1 MWKAY
6 VHQLWGVCSWCMTAA
21 ASLRCVRFLNKRCS
35 LFLDCLVPV
44 LFQHPVSVVWSVSS
58 LRVRVDM
65 HVHTFGTYSIR
76 IVFLF
81 GVVFWNI
88 LPTTEKSGPVPTKM
102 HKAWIYRC
110 RLPSSIPFLTK
121 LAWYCTTPTIKASLS
136 LNINV
141 LTNHGN
147 TGRFREL
154 PSVNIFSR
162 YRPSHHL
169 A

>member
-1 MWKAY
+1 MLRSHQQILFY
-6 VHQLWGVCSWCMTAA
+6 VSKCNFCWTAKTSFRLTYHRN
-21 ASLRCVRFLNKRCS
+21 ASHYSPL
-35 LFLDCLVPV
+35 P
-44 LFQHPVSVVWSVSS
+44 SS
-58 LRVRVDM
+58 
-65 HVHTFGTYSIR
+65 HHYSIR

-110 RLPSSIPFLTK
+110 RLPSSIPFLTE

-169 A
+169 AYYTLNRIN